1 MVTVVVIFN
10 LLISLLGFY
19 IAWRIWKLRRVLGAA
34 ADIVARAERSTYQV
48 LHGAPQA
55 ISKGQI
61 GVHGLKKRYQ
71 QLEFQLQRVQ
81 RVLMVL
87 GFIQKT
93 YRSRRRPRGKRSPSA
108 RRQEAGGRRQKERR
122 LIQ

>member
-1 MVTVVVIFN
+1 MLTVVVILN
-10 LLISLLGFY
+10 LLISLFGFY
-19 IAWRIWKLRRVLGAA
+19 LAWRIWKLRRVLAAA
-34 ADIVARAERSTYQV
+34 ADIVARAEQSTYRV

-55 ISKGQI
+55 ISRGQI

-93 YRSRRRPRGKRSPSA
+93 YQSRRRRRGKRSPGKRS
-108 RRQEAGGRRQKERR
+108 K
-122 LIQ
+122 I

>member
-1 MVTVVVIFN
+1 MVTVVVILN

-71 QLEFQLQRVQ
+71 HLEFQLQRVQ

-87 GFIQKT
+87 GLIQKT
-93 YRSRRRPRGKRSPSA
+93 YRSRRRRRGKRSPAKSP
-108 RRQEAGGRRQKERR
+108 K
-122 LIQ
+122 L

>member
-1 MVTVVVIFN
+1 MLIVVVILN
-10 LLISLLGFY
+10 LLISLFGFY
-19 IAWRIWKLRRVLGAA
+19 LAWRIWKLRRVLAAA
-34 ADIVARAERSTYQV
+34 ADLVSRAEQSTYRV

-55 ISKGQI
+55 ISRGQL

-71 QLEFQLQRVQ
+71 HLEFQLQRVQ

-93 YRSRRRPRGKRSPSA
+93 YQSRRRRRGKRSPAKRS
-108 RRQEAGGRRQKERR
+108 Q
-122 LIQ
+122 L

>member
-1 MVTVVVIFN
+1 MLTVVVILN
-10 LLISLLGFY
+10 LLISLFGFY
-19 IAWRIWKLRRVLGAA
+19 LAWRIWKLRRVIGAA
-34 ADIVARAERSTYQV
+34 ADIVARAERSTYRV

-71 QLEFQLQRVQ
+71 HLEFQLQRVQ

-93 YRSRRRPRGKRSPSA
+93 YQSRRRRRGKRSPAKRS
-108 RRQEAGGRRQKERR
+108 Q
-122 LIQ
+122 L

>member
-34 ADIVARAERSTYQV
+34 ADIGARAERSTYQV

-93 YRSRRRPRGKRSPSA
+93 YRSRRRRRGKRSPAKSP
-108 RRQEAGGRRQKERR
+108 K
-122 LIQ
+122 L

>member
-1 MVTVVVIFN
+1 MLTVVVILN
-10 LLISLLGFY
+10 LLISLFGFY
-19 IAWRIWKLRRVLGAA
+19 LAWRIWKLRRVLAAA
-34 ADIVARAERSTYQV
+34 ADLVASAEQSTYRV

-55 ISKGQI
+55 ISRGQI

-93 YRSRRRPRGKRSPSA
+93 YQSRRRRRRKRSPA
-108 RRQEAGGRRQKERR
+108 ERSQ
-122 LIQ
+122 L

>member
-1 MVTVVVIFN
+1 MLTVVVILN
-10 LLISLLGFY
+10 LLISLFGFY
-19 IAWRIWKLRRVLGAA
+19 LAWRIWKLRRVLAAA
-34 ADIVARAERSTYQV
+34 ADIVARAEQSTYRV

-55 ISKGQI
+55 ISRGQI

-93 YRSRRRPRGKRSPSA
+93 YQSRRRRRGKRSPA
-108 RRQEAGGRRQKERR
+108 ERSQ
-122 LIQ
+122 L